1 MHPFLLILIIA
12 LIIFLAHKN
21 RNKVGSKMCNLIT
34 VIGVIIIAYYLYR
47 FILRQ

>member
-1 MHPFLLILIIA
+1 MHPILLIFIIA

-21 RNKVGSKMCNLIT
+21 RNKVGSKICHLIT
-34 VIGVIIIAYYLYR
+34 IIGLIIIVYYLYR